1 MQKNSSIKQN
11 ILHYLDLKGISKYQF
26 YKDSGIT
33 RGVLDQNGGMS
44 EENTAKFIAYEPNI
58 NPEWLI
64 TGEGAMLKNDKDRLV
79 TNILDEYSANAVPL
93 VCIDAVGGFGNS
105 SFSIDKKDII
115 DHYVI
120 PDFSNVSFMIR
131 VRGNSMEPTYL
142 PGDIVACKIIK
153 DSAFIQWN
161 RVHVI
166 ATTEQG
172 ILIKR
177 IIEGPN
183 DNVITAVSDNSVYA
197 SFNIP
202 KSEVTGLA
210 LVMGGVKIE

>member
-1 MQKNSSIKQN
+1 MIVDR
-11 ILHYLDLKGISKYQF
+11 IIEFIDYKGINKNKFYLKTGLSNGFLDKVKDIGSSKIEY
-26 YKDSGIT
+26 I
-33 RGVLDQNGGMS
+33 LN
-44 EENTAKFIAYEPNI
+44 AYPEI
-58 NPEWLI
+58 NPTWLI
-64 TGEGAMLKNDKDRLV
+64 TGVGAMLKNDKDRLV